1 MFINVSKK
9 KLKMKLIIWV
19 NKDNVESMKDFI
31 KGNIQSPPIFT
42 TTNLDINQIAIILTI
57 DDYYKL
63 KDNT

>member
-1 MFINVSKK
+1 
-9 KLKMKLIIWV
+9 MKLIIWV

-57 DDYYKL
+57 DDYYNL